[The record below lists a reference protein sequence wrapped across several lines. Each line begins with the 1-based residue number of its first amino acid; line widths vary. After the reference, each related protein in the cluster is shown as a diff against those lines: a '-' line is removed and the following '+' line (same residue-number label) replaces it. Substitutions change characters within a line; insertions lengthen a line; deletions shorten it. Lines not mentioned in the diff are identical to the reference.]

1 MECKFLIPLNI
12 RRFCPTMKRQRQIG
26 CRELL
31 NSANYNEF
39 RIYITKFTYKNA
51 DRVTYFSIFLQFL
64 LQCRV
69 IILIALLLYWIVAIY
84 NCHRMTIKMDS
95 TNLLLRDSPLNNV
108 AWIYERYLWREG
120 SLVNFSFF
128 FCSLYY
134 AFLFLPTGLWSI
146 LPMRKYTVKLERL
159 NSNSFEVHLRLLRLY
174 WWWRFLAMILH
185 WSIRWLVLESWE
197 RSVKLS
203 AHLTN
208 DDLTFETIWTLS
220 RVFWYKIFASII
232 RNYFRFTFS

>member
-1 MECKFLIPLNI
+1 MVYFAIYSVIISAKNKNPIDVECKFLIPLNI
-12 RRFCPTMKRQRQIG
+12 RRFYPTMKRQRQIG

-31 NSANYNEF
+31 NSANYSEF

-69 IILIALLLYWIVAIY
+69 MILIALLLYWIVAIY

-120 SLVNFSFF
+120 SLVNFQFF
-128 FCSLYY
+128 FVR
-134 AFLFLPTGLWSI
+134 FIMLFFSCQLVSEVFYRWGSI
-146 LPMRKYTVKLERL
+146 L
-159 NSNSFEVHLRLLRLY
+159 SN
-174 WWWRFLAMILH
+174 
-185 WSIRWLVLESWE
+185 
-197 RSVKLS
+197 
-203 AHLTN
+203 
-208 DDLTFETIWTLS
+208 
-220 RVFWYKIFASII
+220 
-232 RNYFRFTFS
+232 